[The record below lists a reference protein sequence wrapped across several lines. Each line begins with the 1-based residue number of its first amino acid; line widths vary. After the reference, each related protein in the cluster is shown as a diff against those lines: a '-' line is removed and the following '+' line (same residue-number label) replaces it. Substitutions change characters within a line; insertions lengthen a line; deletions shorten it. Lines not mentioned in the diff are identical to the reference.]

1 MKLAEKVQHLR
12 LVEGHLRGFSRPL
25 TKTEIVRLMRRE
37 LGESLSLPYLSQIET
52 GARLHL
58 TARSR
63 SLLARF
69 FGVHPGYLVGDPDG
83 FEELLT
89 SPVDNASPD
98 LREWLTTRAEEQRS
112 DPDVYEALL
121 RLASQPDPRSA
132 LLTATRAFFD
142 VGANGFSA
150 ETRA

>member
-12 LVEGHLRGFSRPL
+12 LVEGDLRGFSRPL
-25 TKTEIVRLMRRE
+25 TKTEVAHLMRSE
-37 LGESLSLPYLSQIET
+37 LGEGLSLPYLSQIET

-83 FEELLT
+83 FEEILT
-89 SPVDNASPD
+89 SAVDTAGPD
-98 LREWLTTRAEEQRS
+98 LREWLTLRAEEQRA

-121 RLASQPDPRSA
+121 RLASQPDPRAA
-132 LLTATRAFFD
+132 LLTATRVFFD
-142 VGANGFSA
+142 TNGDGLG
-150 ETRA
+150 